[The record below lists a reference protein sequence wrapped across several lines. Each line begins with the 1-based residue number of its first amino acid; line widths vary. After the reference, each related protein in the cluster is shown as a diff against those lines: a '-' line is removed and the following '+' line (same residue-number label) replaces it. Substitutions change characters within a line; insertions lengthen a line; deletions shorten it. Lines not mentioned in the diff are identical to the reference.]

1 MTLTCTHTLLDSV
14 SPGPK
19 AGSNATPRRLPLPRE
34 PPRLREFVIDRSSE
48 SVSLPSRKFSGKREE
63 RRREEGEEEEEEEK
77 KEEKEEGKEGE
88 GEVEEDEGEK
98 DSNCM
103 HSTCTRTSSSDVCT

>member
-63 RRREEGEEEEEEEK
+63 RRREEGEEEEEEEGGGRRGGGGG
-77 KEEKEEGKEGE
+77 EEGGE
-88 GEVEEDEGEK
+88 GGRK
-98 DSNCM
+98 GGGGGG
-103 HSTCTRTSSSDVCT
+103 RGR